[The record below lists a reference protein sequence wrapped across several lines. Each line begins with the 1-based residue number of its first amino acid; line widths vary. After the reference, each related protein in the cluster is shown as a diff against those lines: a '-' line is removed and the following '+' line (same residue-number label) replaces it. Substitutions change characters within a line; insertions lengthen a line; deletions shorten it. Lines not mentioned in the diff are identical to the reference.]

1 MLFTLGNLSDMKAA
15 LFAITAFFL
24 ICATL
29 PSQPPAAD
37 RNTPDFPTKIL
48 PILQT
53 SCYGCHSGN
62 RPVGGLRLDARS
74 FAMRAIIPGNSKE
87 SRLLHRMEGLNGEP
101 QMPLGMT
108 PLTKEQIE
116 TVRTWIDRGATWPE
130 ANAGEEHWAYIKP
143 VKPAPPAVTDSKW
156 PRNPIDAFVLA
167 RLEKEGLRPAP
178 EASKETLIR
187 RLSLDL
193 VGLPPTPAEVSAFL
207 ADKRPDAYNRLVD
220 KLLASPHYGERWA
233 RLWLDLAR
241 YADSNGYE
249 KDERRSM
256 WPYRDWVIKAL
267 NDNMHFDQ
275 FTIEQVAGD
284 MLPNA
289 TKEQKIATGFLRNS
303 MFNGEG
309 GVDPEENNWNIQ
321 LDRATTV
328 SNAFLGSTMGCAECH
343 DHKFDP
349 FTQKQFYS
357 MVAFFNNADFGKD
370 AASLTEPVLDLPDPA
385 QQARRDVLNAE
396 VKKWQA
402 QLNDDSDTA
411 KALQK
416 VWEQSIRDAE
426 ADWQPL
432 HPTRAQSAGGSTLS
446 TYADGTILALGPNPE
461 TDTYALEAKSPIREI
476 TGIRLE
482 ALPDPSLP
490 RGGPG
495 RDYYGNFML
504 QDMKIEAGTTPVA
517 IRESA
522 MDDSNGAGQQG
533 PGKKFPQIW
542 VVDVSKEENNQRLPR
557 QMVMVP
563 TKPIALD
570 ADGVLRIRIIQA
582 TENGHQG
589 LGRFRL
595 SVTGSAAPKRIVE
608 ITAALR
614 PVLNI
619 APDQRTKTQATQ
631 MSARYRSQAQ
641 ELLPVR
647 NTIKDLQAQ
656 VQALGIPTTLVMS
669 ENTAV
674 THPGTT
680 IRIRGSFTSKGADVE
695 AGIPAFL
702 GKLPAD
708 QPQNRLAL
716 AKWLVSRDNP
726 LTARVVVN
734 HIWETYFGRGL
745 VETAEDFGTQGSRP
759 SHPELL
765 DFLATQFMDSGWDLK
780 AMHRLIITS
789 ATYRQSSKASPEVL
803 SKDPANI
810 LLSRGARYRVE
821 AEMVR
826 DITLSASGLLSQKMG
841 GPSVFPYQPN
851 GVWELPYEKD
861 SDTWNMSEGEDR
873 FRRGLYTFIR
883 RAAPYPAMTVFD
895 ATSREYCTP
904 RRNHTDT
911 PLQALTTLNDPAFFE
926 AAKAMGTRMMKEG
939 GSTTPSRIDYGFRL
953 ATSRHPLPAELNLLR
968 TAFDTERSYFAAHAE
983 EAKTI
988 AGKPVPDLA
997 AWIMLA
1003 RGLLNLDETLT
1014 RH

>member
-1 MLFTLGNLSDMKAA
+1 MRAGF
-15 LFAITAFFL
+15 FAITMFFL

-29 PSQPPAAD
+29 PSQPPSTAG
-37 RNTPDFPTKIL
+37 RGGDFATRVW
-48 PILQT
+48 PILQD

-62 RPVGGLRLDARS
+62 RPIGGLRLDARS
-74 FAMRAIIPGNSKE
+74 FAMRAITPGNGKD
-87 SRLLHRMEGLNGEP
+87 SRIIHRLKGLDGEAQMPMGMAALNGA
-101 QMPLGMT
+101 
-108 PLTKEQIE
+108 QIDAIAA
-116 TVRTWIDRGATWPE
+116 WIDKGAEWPD
-130 ANAGEEHWAYIKP
+130 ALAGEEHWAYLKP
-143 VKPAPPAVTDSKW
+143 VMPTVPAVKDVQW
-156 PRNPIDAFVLA
+156 PRNPIDYYVLA
-167 RLEKEGLRPAP
+167 LLEKEGLKPSP

-193 VGLPPTPAEVSAFL
+193 VGLPPTPAEVETFL
-207 ADKRPDAYNRLVD
+207 KDARPDAYERLVD
-220 KLLASPHYGERWA
+220 RLLASDRYGERWA
-233 RLWLDLAR
+233 RLWLDLGR

-267 NDNMHFDQ
+267 NSNMRFDQ
-275 FTIEQVAGD
+275 FTIEQIAGD

-289 TKEQKIATGFLRNS
+289 TQDQKIATGFLRNS

-309 GVDPEENNWNIQ
+309 GVDPEENNWNMQ

-328 SNAFLGSTMGCAECH
+328 SNALLGSTMGCAECH

-357 MVAFFNNADFGKD
+357 MVAFFNNADFGKN
-370 AASLTEPVLDLPDPA
+370 AAALTEPVLDLPAPA
-385 QQARRDVLNAE
+385 QEAKRDALNAE
-396 VKKWQA
+396 IKKWQS

-411 KALQK
+411 QARQKA
-416 VWEQSIRDAE
+416 WEKSIVDAE
-426 ADWQPL
+426 VGWQAL
-432 HPTRAQSAGGSTLS
+432 HPLRAESAGGSTMTVS
-446 TYADGTILALGPNPE
+446 ADGSVLASGLNPE
-461 TDTYALEAKSPIREI
+461 TDTYTLEARVPLREI

-482 ALPDPSLP
+482 ALPDASLP

-495 RDYYGNFML
+495 RDYYGNFM
-504 QDMKIEAGTTPVA
+504 
-517 IRESA
+517 IREVNVDAGPSAAKLARVAVKETA

-533 PGKKFPQIW
+533 PGKKFPQLW

-557 QMVMVP
+557 QMVMVLA
-563 TKPIALD
+563 KPITVD
-570 ADGVLRIRIIQA
+570 ANGLLRIAIVQA
-582 TENGHQG
+582 TEGGHQG
-589 LGRFRL
+589 IGRFRL
-595 SVTGSAAPKRIVE
+595 SVTGSATPKRVVE

-614 PVLNI
+614 PVLSV
-619 APDQRTKTQATQ
+619 APDQRTKQQVTQ
-631 MSARYRSQAQ
+631 MAARYRNQAE
-641 ELLPVR
+641 ELLPIR

-669 ENTAV
+669 ENAV
-674 THPGTT
+674 ITHPGAT

-695 AGIPAFL
+695 AGIPSFL
-702 GKLPAD
+702 GTLPAGE
-708 QPQNRLAL
+708 PQNRLGL

-726 LTARVVVN
+726 LTARVAVN
-734 HIWETYFGRGL
+734 HIWETYFGRGI

-765 DFLATQFMDSGWDLK
+765 DWLATEFMDRGWDMK
-780 AMHRLIITS
+780 AMHRLIVTS
-789 ATYRQSSKASPEVL
+789 ATYRQSSKATPEAMA
-803 SKDPANI
+803 KDPANI

-826 DITLSASGLLSQKMG
+826 DITLSVSGLLSAKMG

-861 SDTWNMSEGEDR
+861 SDTWVMSEGEDKY
-873 FRRGLYTFIR
+873 RRGLYTFIR

-904 RRNHTDT
+904 RRSHTDT

-926 AAKAMGTRMMKEG
+926 AAQAMARRIEREG
-939 GSTTPSRIDYGFRL
+939 GSDAKARIDYGFVL
-953 ATSRHPLPAELNLLR
+953 ATSRHPAGAERDLLM
-968 TAFDTERSYFAAHAE
+968 TAFETERKYFTGHMT
-983 EAKTI
+983 EATAI
-988 AGKPVPDLA
+988 AGKADAELA
-997 AWIMLA
+997 AWTMLS
-1003 RGLLNLDETLT
+1003 RDLLNLDETLT